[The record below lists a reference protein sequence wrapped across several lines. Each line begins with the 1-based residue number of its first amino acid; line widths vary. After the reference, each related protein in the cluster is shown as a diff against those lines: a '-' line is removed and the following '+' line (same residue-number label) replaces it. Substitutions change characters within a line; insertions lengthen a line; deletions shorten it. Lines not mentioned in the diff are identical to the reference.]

1 MKYIVATLAILSFSY
16 SYTQVLEKPQ
26 LVEKR
31 DTNTQVVNEVIEA
44 TEPPIDA
51 TEIWIEPD
59 LVENRN
65 TPHFPGGQDS
75 LDRYIKDAVETFIFA
90 DTNESFPWGESVY
103 VAFEVA
109 TDGSIKNP
117 IVEMGYNELL
127 DSAALNIVRNMPKWE
142 PATDE
147 NGLPIVASYR
157 LQILF
162 DLDLDIEGDFEYN
175 EEDID
180 NSNKAH
186 WAGLEFGVQMNTTGF
201 LDMNHSFA
209 ATPYWENNVA
219 KSLLFNLNTFQHK
232 FSLIGDVFGLTTGYG
247 FSFNTTELT
256 SSYVLQHDADTV
268 FAVANPSQA
277 YKRNTL
283 YVSYFTVPLLLD
295 FTTNNAYKKAFYIN
309 AGVVGGVR
317 MYSHQ
322 RFTGSYANG
331 DKFENVTKSAFN
343 LNTWMLDATV
353 RMGYGYFGLFANY
366 SVLGMFKEGTTTGV
380 YPLRFGISFN
390 VPQ

>member
-75 LDRYIKDAVETFIFA
+75 LDRYIKEAVEDFIFA
-90 DTNESFPWGESVY
+90 DTNETFPWGESVY
-103 VAFEVA
+103 VAFEIS
-109 TDGSIKNP
+109 TDGSINKP
-117 IVEMGYNELL
+117 IVEMGYNASL
-127 DSAALNIVRNMPKWE
+127 DSAALDIVRNMPPWI

-147 NGLPIVASYR
+147 NGQPILASYR

-162 DLDLDIEGDFEYN
+162 DIDLDFGDDYAFD
-175 EEDID
+175 EEPD

-186 WAGLEFGVQMNTTGF
+186 WSGFEVGAQMNTTGF
-201 LDMNHSFA
+201 LDFNNSFSA
-209 ATPYWENNVA
+209 APYWENNVA
-219 KSLLFNLNTFQHK
+219 KSLVFNLNTFQHK
-232 FSLIGDVFGLTTGYG
+232 FSLIGDVFGITTGYG

-256 SSYVLQHDADTV
+256 SSYVLQHNADTV
-268 FAVANPSQA
+268 YAVANTPQE

-283 YVSYFTVPLLLD
+283 YAAYFTVPLLLD
-295 FTTNNAYKKAFYIN
+295 FTSNNSFKKSFYFN

-322 RFTGSYANG
+322 RFTGAYANG

-343 LNTWMLDATV
+343 LNTWTLDATL
-353 RMGYGYFGLFANY
+353 RMGYGFFGVFANY
-366 SVLGMFKEGTTTGV
+366 SVLGLFKEGTTSGV
-380 YPLRFGISFN
+380 FPMRFGISFN